1 MIESLEGE
9 LIQLSTRT
17 PTTATRIAEAREAA
31 HVSQRDLSR
40 KTGIGQATLSRI
52 EQGTRAAKM
61 NEVLSLAWALGC
73 TVSELTGHSA
83 VRERVEC
90 VARASDGAS
99 MAAMRRELTHYLELD
114 AYLED
119 QGIAQSV

>member
-1 MIESLEGE
+1 MIESHQGE
-9 LIQLSTRT
+9 LIQVSF
-17 PTTATRIAEAREAA
+17 PTTTAARITETREAA
-31 HVSQRDLSR
+31 HLSQRNLSR

-90 VARASDGAS
+90 VARASDSAS
-99 MAAMRRELTHYLELD
+99 MEAMQRELTHYMELD

-119 QGIAQSV
+119 QGIPQPL